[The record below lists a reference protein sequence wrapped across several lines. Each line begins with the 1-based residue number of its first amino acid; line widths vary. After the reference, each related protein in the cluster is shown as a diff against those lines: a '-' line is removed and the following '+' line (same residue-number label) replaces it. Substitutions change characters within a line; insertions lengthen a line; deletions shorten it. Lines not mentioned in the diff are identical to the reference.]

1 MNTIWSV
8 RKCGTKVDAFI
19 EDVWVSGDSLP
30 DVLKQLK
37 ELGYEKVN
45 MQEGFNPFVGSQV
58 QVVKRI
64 KQETYEKQ
72 PEKYSDFTY
81 DSELG
86 ADYNE
91 FYKLLVNSDGEG
103 LLIRLQPE

>member
-8 RKCGTKVDAFI
+8 RKCGTKVEAFT
-19 EDVWVSGDSLP
+19 EEVWVSGDSIQ
-30 DVLKQLK
+30 DVLKQLQ

-45 MQEGFNPFVGSQV
+45 MQEGFNPFVGSKV
-58 QVVKRI
+58 QVVKRV
-64 KQETYEKQ
+64 KQETYEKH

-81 DSELG
+81 NSDLG

-91 FYKLLVNSDGEG
+91 FYRLLVNSEGDG
-103 LLIRLQPE
+103 LLIRLKAE